1 MIELSSIVKRQ
12 LVQAIA
18 IVVALLMFA
27 DFFLGYEPFKIG
39 AATLQTWASII
50 TNIALGLGVINLL
63 RSNSVNVMRRKEE
76 TWPFS
81 LWLIILF
88 AATFLFG
95 ISGYITTGVAD
106 NNLQYNWI
114 FNNVYVSLGQTLY
127 AITAFYI
134 FSAAYRA
141 FKARTIDATLIL
153 VSGILVMLTN
163 APVGE
168 AIWSGF
174 PTMGRWLLDYGQ
186 VPSMRTFLI
195 VGALGLLAYGFRALL
210 GKEPGFFGE
219 VR

>member
-1 MIELSSIVKRQ
+1 MSSIVKRQ
-12 LVQAIA
+12 LVLGIA
-18 IVVALLMFA
+18 IIVAVIMFA
-27 DFFLGYEPFKIG
+27 DFFLGWPEAKTG
-39 AATLQTWASII
+39 AATLQTWASVI
-50 TNIALGLGVINLL
+50 TNFALGLGVINIL
-63 RSNSVNVMRRKEE
+63 RSNSKQVMNRTKG

-88 AATFLFG
+88 TVTVLLGFA
-95 ISGYITTGVAD
+95 GYVSSGVAE
-106 NNLQYNWI
+106 NNFQYNWL

-141 FKARTIDATLIL
+141 FKARTLDAAVLL
-153 VSGILVMLTN
+153 VSATFVLLTN
-163 APVGE
+163 APIGA
-168 AIWSGF
+168 AIWDGF
-174 PTMGRWLLDYGQ
+174 PTIGRWFLDFGQ

-219 VR
+219 VQ